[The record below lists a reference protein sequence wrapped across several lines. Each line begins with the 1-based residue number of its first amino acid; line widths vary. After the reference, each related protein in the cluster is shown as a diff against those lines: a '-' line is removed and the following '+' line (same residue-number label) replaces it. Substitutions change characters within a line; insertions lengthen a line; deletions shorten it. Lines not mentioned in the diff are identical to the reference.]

1 MDFIQLRPIFKFF
14 WNHFYCLETSYIT
27 FKLAS
32 IFSLGVEPKSNN
44 NMTSAQTFYSPPGPV
59 GELFTKMGISHAA
72 IVPATAKIVIT
83 SGEPGLDLKT
93 GELVTSSPEAQV
105 NAAYDTIDLVLKNAG
120 VEKGIRGAH
129 KFTALL
135 IDTKYEDVLMSTWRE
150 RYPGHKPVF
159 MAFGVRQ
166 LGMEGMIVE
175 LRAEAIIE

>member
-1 MDFIQLRPIFKFF
+1 
-14 WNHFYCLETSYIT
+14 
-27 FKLAS
+27 
-32 IFSLGVEPKSNN
+32 
-44 NMTSAQTFYSPPGPV
+44 MTSAQTFYSPPGPV

-83 SGEPGLDLKT
+83 SGEP